1 MIEHPAHGLV
11 HPDAPAAFTGA
22 WIFTSSQAS
31 RWRRRWLLVAA
42 LPALPSSPSG
52 GAAVV
57 GIRASHPLR
66 SIKNELPWNF
76 WWLICCIARELALR
90 EVVAAANRGWSSLTV
105 ASAHEAENERDK
117 ESRRCHWFDKIKRNL
132 GFAVGVAESLIFIS
146 PRRLDDL
153 GAFGNRCGRIL
164 GCGGN
169 YYRASSVEWCGL

>member
-1 MIEHPAHGLV
+1 MIEHPAHDLV
-11 HPDAPAAFTGA
+11 HPDAPAALIGA
-22 WIFTSSQAS
+22 LIFTNRWRIQAS

-66 SIKNELPWNF
+66 SIKNERPWNF

-90 EVVAAANRGWSSLTV
+90 EVVAAALRGWSSLTV

-117 ESRRCHWFDKIKRNL
+117 ESRR
-132 GFAVGVAESLIFIS
+132 
-146 PRRLDDL
+146 
-153 GAFGNRCGRIL
+153 
-164 GCGGN
+164 
-169 YYRASSVEWCGL
+169 

>member
-1 MIEHPAHGLV
+1 MIEHPAHDLV
-11 HPDAPAAFTGA
+11 HPDVPAALIGA
-22 WIFTSSQAS
+22 WIYTNSQAS
-31 RWRRRWLLVAA
+31 RWRHRWLPVAA

-57 GIRASHPLR
+57 GIWASHPLR
-66 SIKNELPWNF
+66 SIIKERPWKL

-90 EVVAAANRGWSSLTV
+90 EVVAAALRGWSSLTV

-117 ESRRCHWFDKIKRNL
+117 GSRRCHVFDKIKRNL
-132 GFAVGVAESLIFIS
+132 GFAVGVAESLIFTS
-146 PRRLDDL
+146 PRRLDEL
-153 GAFGNRCGRIL
+153 GAFGNRWGRIL